1 VDPKTIDE
9 VAPAPRM
16 SRTGRALVLGYILLG
31 VWMLLLGPLDRPN
44 LHLILDTGVFLLSSV
59 LAWAF
64 WNVRRVTGRGF
75 PSWLSVSF
83 VVAAALEG
91 VHALVNVEWAGVL
104 APIHAAAGVLRP
116 ATWPPAGYVLPLGVI
131 LGVLF
136 FRRPGTNVGVL
147 AAALAAMGASL
158 LLLFQWL
165 PSYSQPT
172 WFGVTRPA
180 LVGVPVAWML
190 AGRLC
195 WRERRADRAMGLLVP
210 VSAVL
215 FVAHA
220 VMLYSTSPHDTP
232 AMVAHLGK
240 VAGYL
245 MALIAVASM
254 GFADSVERHKAEE
267 GLARLNRELESRVH
281 SRTEELES
289 ANVFLETANRALT
302 MLSHCNEALIR
313 AEEEDGLLRHIC
325 RIAVDV
331 GGYRSARVVYV
342 NDDQPASFVVKAHA
356 GESYEFQEALRAF
369 WRSAS
374 PEGEAP
380 TSMVLSGEPYVI
392 TSLADEPSL
401 RDVAAGIR
409 AAGVGGGILLP
420 LKQGSR
426 VFGLLS
432 LYSSIGEAT
441 GEEELK
447 LLRELADDLAF
458 GIGILRSNEQ
468 RLKADQ
474 ALVTSL
480 AEKEALLK
488 EVHHRVKN
496 NMQVIVS
503 LLRLESQRMNV
514 PAVKVVLGDLQN
526 RILAMALLHE
536 ALYKSNNFSRVDLS
550 TYLRQ
555 LSTQLGRAVG
565 RSEAIRFEL
574 DLAPAVIDLDQA
586 VPCGLILNELIS
598 NSLKHAFPGGRAGTI
613 RVVLE
618 SEAQGVLRLR
628 VSDNGI
634 GLPPDLDTKKGRSL
648 GLQLVSDLARQLGG
662 KFEIN
667 PGPAFLVTF
676 TPTFAAH
683 SAVPTPQTESPA
695 VGDGPPT
702 RF

>member
-1 VDPKTIDE
+1 VDPKTVDE
-9 VAPAPRM
+9 VVTAPRV
-16 SRTGRALVLGYILLG
+16 SRTGRAVVAGYIVVG
-31 VWMLLLGPLDRPN
+31 VWMLWLGPRDYPN
-44 LHLILDTGVFLLSSV
+44 LHTILDTGVFLLSSV

-64 WNVRRVTGRGF
+64 WNMRRVTGRGF
-75 PSWLSVSF
+75 PPWLSVSF
-83 VVAAALEG
+83 VTAAALEG
-91 VHALVNVEWAGVL
+91 VHVLVTVEWSGVL
-104 APIHAAAGVLRP
+104 APIHIAAAALRP
-116 ATWPPAGYVLPLGVI
+116 VTWPPAGYILPVGVI
-131 LGVLF
+131 LGILF
-136 FRRPGTNVGVL
+136 FRRSDSNIGLL
-147 AAALAAMGASL
+147 AAALAAIGASL
-158 LLLFQWL
+158 FLLFQWL
-165 PSYSQPT
+165 PPYTPPT

-180 LVGVPVAWML
+180 LAGVPAAWLL

-195 WRERRADRAMGLLVP
+195 WRERRADRAMGVLVP
-210 VSAVL
+210 IAAVL
-215 FVAHA
+215 FVAHT
-220 VMLYSTSPHDTP
+220 VMLFSTSPNDTRG
-232 AMVAHLGK
+232 MVAHLGK
-240 VAGYL
+240 VTGYL
-245 MALIAVASM
+245 MALIAVASI
-254 GFADSVERHKAEE
+254 GFADSVERQKAEE

-313 AEEEDGLLRHIC
+313 AEEENGLLRHIC

-342 NDDQPASFVVKAHA
+342 NSDQTAPFVVKAHA
-356 GESYEFQEALRAF
+356 GENYEFQEALRAF
-369 WRSAS
+369 WRSAG
-374 PEGEAP
+374 PERGEAP
-380 TSMVLSGEPYVI
+380 TSVVLSGEPCVI
-392 TSLADEPSL
+392 ESLADEPSL
-401 RDVAAGIR
+401 SDVAPGIR

-441 GEEELK
+441 GNEELK

-514 PAVKVVLGDLQN
+514 PAVKGVLGDLQN
-526 RILAMALLHE
+526 RILAMSLLHE
-536 ALYKSNNFSRVDLS
+536 ALYKSNNFSRVDLA

-555 LSTQLGRAVG
+555 LSNQLGRAIG
-565 RSEAIRFEL
+565 RSEAVRFEL

-598 NSLKHAFPGGRAGTI
+598 NSLKHAFPEGRAGVI
-613 RVVLE
+613 RVLLE
-618 SEAQGVLRLR
+618 SGTGGELRLR

-634 GLPPDLDTKKGRSL
+634 GLPPDIETKRARSL

-662 KFEIN
+662 KFEIM
-667 PGPAFLVTF
+667 PGPSFVVTF
-676 TPTFAAH
+676 TPTLSAQHAAG
-683 SAVPTPQTESPA
+683 SPGRMEPA
-695 VGDGPPT
+695 V
-702 RF
+702 